1 MELAAVECK
10 GSEKIFQI
18 AVQCTETRARCGT
31 LLDNTPTPNIIC
43 NTISC
48 ALPLVTPDLLKG
60 DKHLNET
67 IGKLPI
73 AVPVEDLVLEKGLFH
88 SRKPAQNA
96 DAGDYTLHQH
106 CNVSPSTLIFFTP
119 RLCGSIPT
127 GPSNDKQITVESAQG
142 RRGITVDIYSS
153 MISSI
158 KADVSISLCDEVPND
173 ASKNRH
179 DKSVRR
185 TLNWLK
191 ETLKSLRPGLSA
203 DISVK
208 TATNSNVSEPAQKK
222 RKVGAGTP
230 QVGNMEEKR
239 HVIFGVVLGGT
250 YEHLR
255 KISAEN
261 TAELPVDGYVLGGFN
276 LGETNE
282 ERKTI
287 LAATTPLLDESKCRV
302 LKSVNNPIDILDA
315 ISCGMDLVECD
326 YAYHVS
332 RMCYASTYKIPSIE
346 YTDYENFE
354 SENPNFCPGDRT
366 KINLRDKRFER
377 DTRALLPG
385 CKCFTCRS
393 YTRAYI
399 NHLLN
404 AHEMLADTL
413 LYIHNLYHLRLL
425 VSTARKHVA
434 KGAFSDFVA
443 NFVKGQKMYV
453 VDMDTQ

>member
-1 MELAAVECK
+1 MESTCAEN
-10 GSEKIFQI
+10 IFEV
-18 AVQCTETRARCGT
+18 AEQCTETRARCGT
-31 LLDNTPTPNIIC
+31 LLNHTPTPNIIC

-48 ALPLVTPDLLKG
+48 ALPLVTPDLLRS
-60 DKHLNET
+60 DKNLNET

-73 AVPVEDLVLEKGLFH
+73 AVPVEDLVLEKDVFE
-88 SRKPAQNA
+88 SRKPTQR
-96 DAGDYTLHQH
+96 AGSEDYTLHQH

-119 RLCGSIPT
+119 RLCGTIPT
-127 GPSNDKQITVESAQG
+127 GPSNNKQITVESAQG
-142 RRGITVDIYSS
+142 RRGITVDMYSS
-153 MISSI
+153 MIRCI
-158 KADVSISLCDEVPND
+158 KADVNISLCDEVPTD

-191 ETLKSLRPGLSA
+191 ETLKSLGPGTSPDVPA
-203 DISVK
+203 KNPGV
-208 TATNSNVSEPAQKK
+208 SNGSEPALKK
-222 RKVGAGTP
+222 RKINPGKP

-239 HVIFGVVLGGT
+239 HVIFGVILGGT

-282 ERKTI
+282 ERNRI
-287 LAATTPLLDESKCRV
+287 LAATTPLLHESKCRV

-315 ISCGMDLVECD
+315 ISCGIDLVECN
-326 YAYHVS
+326 YAYHIS
-332 RMCYASTYKIPSIE
+332 RMCYASTYKIPSVG
-346 YTDYENFE
+346 YTDYKNFE
-354 SENPNFCPGDRT
+354 SEHPEFCPGDRT

-377 DTRALLPG
+377 DTRALQPG

-404 AHEMLADTL
+404 AHEMLAESL
-413 LYIHNLYHLRLL
+413 LYIHNLYHLQLL

-434 KGAFSDFVA
+434 KGAYNEFVA
-443 NFVKGQKMYV
+443 TFVEGQKMNV
-453 VDMDTQ
+453 IDNDTQ